1 MITEYLES
9 RKEELTRI
17 ISVDKEKYEHNQI
30 AIGEA
35 KEKIKELENTEDE
48 ATKIFSVKTR
58 KNNTYNVQEIRQLE
72 GQILNAAEASELLKQ
87 EYEAAEKELKTIQA
101 CFTEWENV
109 SRETSIKSVSR
120 ETSTGNGLRETSTEN
135 ISHEVLTENDLREAS
150 TENISH
156 EVSTEN
162 VSRENKTDQIRRT
175 LELCKNLA
183 QVDGARVAMEL
194 ERLLR
199 QL

>member
-9 RKEELTRI
+9 RKEELSRI

-109 SRETSIKSVSR
+109 SRETSIKSVSH
-120 ETSTGNGLRETSTEN
+120 ETSTENGLRETSTEN
-135 ISHEVLTENDLREAS
+135 ISHEVS

-156 EVSTEN
+156 EVSTTN
-162 VSRENKTDQIRRT
+162 VSRENKTDQNSEIRRT